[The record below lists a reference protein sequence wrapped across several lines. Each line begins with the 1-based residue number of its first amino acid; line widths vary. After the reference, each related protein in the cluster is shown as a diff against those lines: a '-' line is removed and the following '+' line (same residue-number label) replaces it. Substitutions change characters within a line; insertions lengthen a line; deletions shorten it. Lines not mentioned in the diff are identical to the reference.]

1 MEGDTVFVVVVIVV
15 VYGQAGGGIRRWR
28 SEEIIEQNLIVLKI
42 REMTTENVMVLA
54 NKLEVGQQ

>member
-42 REMTTENVMVLA
+42 RDDRECDGPSEQA
-54 NKLEVGQQ
+54 